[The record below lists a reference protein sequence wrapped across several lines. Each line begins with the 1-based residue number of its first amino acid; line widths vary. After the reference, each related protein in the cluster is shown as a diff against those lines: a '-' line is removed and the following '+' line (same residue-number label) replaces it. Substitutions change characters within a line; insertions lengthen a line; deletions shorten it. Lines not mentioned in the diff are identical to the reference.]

1 MDPRGSD
8 RSTSVHELV
17 DVYQGKDVG
26 SLEYTRVPVELDNDI
41 LNIGINE
48 RRTFNYSNH
57 RRKFLLEIQSRI
69 QVNFLHLLF
78 D

>member
-8 RSTSVHELV
+8 RSTSVLELV
-17 DVYQGKDVG
+17 DVYREKDVG
-26 SLEYTRVPVELDNDI
+26 SLECTRVPVELDNDI

-57 RRKFLLEIQSRI
+57 RRKFLLEIQSSI